1 MAKYL
6 AKKLPAHFW
15 NEESGLTSMFI
26 LLCISNFVVTPFL
39 PQRTGIMLLIRL
51 FWFALLVTGITTLSK
66 SKSQARLFSVIP
78 VLLVVVSVLRVIFGG
93 DFLSLIGL
101 FIEISVFTLLIG
113 MVLVKVFEDGP
124 VTVHR
129 VIGSIVIYILLADVW
144 AIVYEYVYVHI
155 PGSLIVPDAMSES
168 GIPSSIFLYFSFTT
182 LTTTGYGD
190 ILPAHTIT
198 RTLVIVEQLVGVLY
212 PVVLIGRLVSLVSGN
227 TKKDTDAGK

>member
-1 MAKYL
+1 MAKVL

-26 LLCISNFVVTPFL
+26 LLCISNFIVTPFL

-51 FWFALLVTGITTLSK
+51 FWFALLFTGITTLSK
-66 SKSQARLFSVIP
+66 SKSQARLFSIIP
-78 VLLVVVSVLRVIFGG
+78 VLLVVVSALQLIFGG

-101 FIEISVFTLLIG
+101 FTEISVFALLIG
-113 MVLVKVFEDGP
+113 MVLVKVFEDGS

-129 VIGSIVIYILLADVW
+129 VIGSIVVYILLADVW
-144 AIVYEYVYVHI
+144 AIVYEYVYLHI

-182 LTTTGYGD
+182 LTTTGYGE

-198 RTLVIVEQLVGVLY
+198 RTLVIIEQLIGVLY

-227 TKKDTDAGK
+227 RKTDTEAGK